1 MSRLEALG
9 VTKRFRLREVV
20 KDLSVSIES
29 GQVVGLLGP
38 NGAGKTTAFYMIVGL
53 VRCDRGSIRLNGRDI
68 TRFGALPS
76 LASDGARGS
85 ASATCRKKR
94 RCSAS

>member
-29 GQVVGLLGP
+29 GQVVGLARAERRRQDDCVLH
-38 NGAGKTTAFYMIVGL
+38 
-53 VRCDRGSIRLNGRDI
+53 DRRAR
-68 TRFGALPS
+68 ALRP
-76 LASDGARGS
+76 R
-85 ASATCRKKR
+85 
-94 RCSAS
+94 